1 MDGEFFNFGEP
12 NKKSAACTVISTRE
26 IPQELVENVKETT
39 IRWDLEAEQGKY
51 FTGGRRVWYT
61 KSREKMWKNGTEGG
75 DNVKKKEL
83 LAGAALLSISS
94 ALCLK
99 VMKKVGDRL
108 KKAEKSGT
116 KMRKM
121 R

>member
-1 MDGEFFNFGEP
+1 
-12 NKKSAACTVISTRE
+12 
-26 IPQELVENVKETT
+26 
-39 IRWDLEAEQGKY
+39 
-51 FTGGRRVWYT
+51 
-61 KSREKMWKNGTEGG
+61 MWKNGTEGG